1 MVIIIFN
8 GTTIGT
14 ESKVRWVLESSK
26 SNIPPIINII
36 SLSCNRQRER
46 ERESKRT
53 PNARFIKVLM
63 KEAGKKMRAKIQV
76 NFEQVHDI
84 ICYNK

>member
-46 ERESKRT
+46 ERKKTHAKCAIYQGLDERSG
-53 PNARFIKVLM
+53 
-63 KEAGKKMRAKIQV
+63 EKMRAKIQV